1 MRESETY
8 IHAPNKSIRTANGIT
23 YVYRELGEKIGI
35 PIVFFTH
42 LSANLD
48 NWDPRIIDGIAKQH
62 WVITFDN
69 TGVGLSSGQVPGT
82 IKEMAEDAI
91 DFIKALGFKQIDIL
105 SFSMGGMIAQELLEL
120 EPTLI
125 RKVIL
130 TGTGP
135 RGGKGIENVTKISN
149 QDLVRAIFTL
159 KDVKTY
165 LFFTRTSNGKRK
177 AKEFLARIKERKH
190 NRDKMIGL
198 KGYLT
203 QLKAI
208 NRWGKSTPADL
219 SKIKQPILVVNGEA
233 DRMVP
238 TENSY
243 DLVQRLLNSKLV
255 IYKDAGHGAIF
266 QYHQEFAKE
275 VLAFL
280 NK

>member
-1 MRESETY
+1 MEASETY
-8 IHAPNKSIRTANGIT
+8 IHTPNKSIRAAEGIT
-23 YVYRELGEKIGI
+23 YAYRELGRKTGI

-48 NWDPRIIDGIAKQH
+48 NWDPRIIDAIAKQH

-69 TGVGLSSGQVPGT
+69 KGVGLSSGQVPGT

-91 DFIKALGFKQIDIL
+91 AFIKALGFKKIDIL
-105 SFSMGGMIAQELLEL
+105 SLSMGGMIAQELLEL
-120 EPTLI
+120 EPTLV

-159 KDVKTY
+159 TDVKTY
-165 LFFTRTSNGKRK
+165 LFFPYTSNGKRK
-177 AKEFLARIKERKH
+177 AKEFLTRIKERKH
-190 NRDKMIGL
+190 DRDKMISL
-198 KGYLT
+198 KGYHT
-203 QLKAI
+203 QLRAI
-208 NRWGKSTPADL
+208 NHWGKANPADM
-219 SKIKQPILVVNGEA
+219 SKITQPTLVVNGDE

-243 DLVQRLLNSKLV
+243 DLVQRIPNSKLV
-255 IYKDAGHGAIF
+255 IYKDAGHGSIF
-266 QYHQEFAKE
+266 QYHEEFIKE
-275 VLAFL
+275 VIGFL
-280 NK
+280 DK

>member
-165 LFFTRTSNGKRK
+165 LFFTRTSNGKKK
-177 AKEFLARIKERKH
+177 AKEFLARIKERKQ
-190 NRDKMIGL
+190 NRDKMISL

-243 DLVQRLLNSKLV
+243 DLVQRLPNSKLV

-266 QYHQEFAKE
+266 QYHEEFTKE

>member
-165 LFFTRTSNGKRK
+165 LFFTRTLNGKRK
-177 AKEFLARIKERKH
+177 AKEFLVRIKERKQ
-190 NRDKMIGL
+190 NRDKMISL
-198 KGYLT
+198 KGYYT

-243 DLVQRLLNSKLV
+243 DLVQRLPNSKLV

-266 QYHQEFAKE
+266 QYHEEFTKE

>member
-91 DFIKALGFKQIDIL
+91 AFIKALGFKQIDIL

-165 LFFTRTSNGKRK
+165 LFFTRTSNGKKK
-177 AKEFLARIKERKH
+177 AKEFLARIKERKQ
-190 NRDKMIGL
+190 NRDKMISL

-243 DLVQRLLNSKLV
+243 DLVQRLPNSKLV

>member
-91 DFIKALGFKQIDIL
+91 AFIKALGFKQIDIL

-165 LFFTRTSNGKRK
+165 LFFTRTSNGKKK
-177 AKEFLARIKERKH
+177 AKEFLARIKERKQ
-190 NRDKMIGL
+190 NRDKMISL

-243 DLVQRLLNSKLV
+243 DLVQRLPNSKLV

-266 QYHQEFAKE
+266 QYHEEFTKE

>member
-165 LFFTRTSNGKRK
+165 LFFTRTLNGKRK

-190 NRDKMIGL
+190 NRDKMISL

-243 DLVQRLLNSKLV
+243 ELVQRLLNSKLV

>member
-91 DFIKALGFKQIDIL
+91 DLIKALGFKQIDIL

-165 LFFTRTSNGKRK
+165 LFFTRTSNGKKK
-177 AKEFLARIKERKH
+177 AKEFLARIKERKQ
-190 NRDKMIGL
+190 NRDKMISL

-266 QYHQEFAKE
+266 QYHEEFTKE

>member
-1 MRESETY
+1 MQESETY
-8 IHAPNKSIRTANGIT
+8 IHAPNKHIRAANGIT
-23 YVYRELGEKIGI
+23 YAYRELGEKTGI

-48 NWDPRIIDGIAKQH
+48 NWDPRIIDGIAEQH

-69 TGVGLSSGQVPGT
+69 TGVGLSNGQVPGT

-91 DFIKALGFKQIDIL
+91 AFIKALGFKQIDIL

-135 RGGKGIENVTKISN
+135 CGGKGSENVTKISN

-165 LFFTRTSNGKRK
+165 LFFTRTSNGKKK
-177 AKEFLARIKERKH
+177 AKEFLARIKERKQ
-190 NRDKMIGL
+190 NRDKMIRL

-255 IYKDAGHGAIF
+255 IYKHAGHGAIF

>member
-91 DFIKALGFKQIDIL
+91 AFIKALGFKQIDIL
-105 SFSMGGMIAQELLEL
+105 SFSMGGMITQELLEL

-165 LFFTRTSNGKRK
+165 LFFTRTLNGKRK

-190 NRDKMIGL
+190 NRDKMISL

-243 DLVQRLLNSKLV
+243 DLVQRLPNSKLV

-266 QYHQEFAKE
+266 QYHEEFTKE

>member
-35 PIVFFTH
+35 PIVFLTH

-62 WVITFDN
+62 WVISFDN

-165 LFFTRTSNGKRK
+165 LFFTRTSNGKKK
-177 AKEFLARIKERKH
+177 AKEFLARIKERKQ
-190 NRDKMIGL
+190 NRDKMVSL
-198 KGYLT
+198 KGYYT

-243 DLVQRLLNSKLV
+243 DLVQRLPNSKLV

-266 QYHQEFAKE
+266 QYHEEFTKE

>member
-149 QDLVRAIFTL
+149 QDSVRAIFTL

-165 LFFTRTSNGKRK
+165 LFFTRTSNGKKK
-177 AKEFLARIKERKH
+177 AKEFLARIKERKQ
-190 NRDKMIGL
+190 NRDKMISL
-198 KGYLT
+198 KGYYT

-243 DLVQRLLNSKLV
+243 ELVQRLPNSKLV

-266 QYHQEFAKE
+266 QYHEEFTKE

>member
-1 MRESETY
+1 MREYETY

-135 RGGKGIENVTKISN
+135 RGGKGIENVKKISN

-165 LFFTRTSNGKRK
+165 LFFTRTSNGKKK
-177 AKEFLARIKERKH
+177 AKEFLARIKERKQ
-190 NRDKMIGL
+190 NRDKMISL
-198 KGYLT
+198 KGYYT

-243 DLVQRLLNSKLV
+243 ELVQRLPNSKLV

-266 QYHQEFAKE
+266 QYHEEFTKE

>member
-165 LFFTRTSNGKRK
+165 LFFTRTLNGKRK

-190 NRDKMIGL
+190 NRDKMISL

-243 DLVQRLLNSKLV
+243 DLVQRLPNSKLV

-266 QYHQEFAKE
+266 QYHQEFTKE

>member
-165 LFFTRTSNGKRK
+165 LFFTRTLNGKRK

-190 NRDKMIGL
+190 NRDKMISL
-198 KGYLT
+198 KGYYT

-243 DLVQRLLNSKLV
+243 ELVQRLPNSKLV
-255 IYKDAGHGAIF
+255 ISKDAGHGAIF
-266 QYHQEFAKE
+266 QYHEEFTKE

>member
-165 LFFTRTSNGKRK
+165 LFFTRTLNGKRK

-190 NRDKMIGL
+190 NRDKMISL

>member
-91 DFIKALGFKQIDIL
+91 AFIKALGFKQIDIL

-165 LFFTRTSNGKRK
+165 LFFTRTSNGKKK
-177 AKEFLARIKERKH
+177 AKEFLARIKERKQ
-190 NRDKMIGL
+190 NRDKMISL

-243 DLVQRLLNSKLV
+243 ELVQRLPNSKLV

>member
-91 DFIKALGFKQIDIL
+91 AFIKALGFKQIDIL

-165 LFFTRTSNGKRK
+165 LFFTRTSNGKKK
-177 AKEFLARIKERKH
+177 AKEFLARIKERKQ
-190 NRDKMIGL
+190 NRDKMISL
-198 KGYLT
+198 KGYYT

-219 SKIKQPILVVNGEA
+219 SKIKQPFLVVNGEA

-266 QYHQEFAKE
+266 QYHEEFTKE

>member
-1 MRESETY
+1 MHESETY
-8 IHAPNKSIRTANGIT
+8 IHAPNKSIRSANGIT
-23 YVYRELGEKIGI
+23 YAYRELGGKTGI

-69 TGVGLSSGQVPGT
+69 KGVGLSSGQVPGT

-91 DFIKALGFKQIDIL
+91 AFIKALGFSQIDIL
-105 SFSMGGMIAQELLEL
+105 SLSMGGMIAQELLEL
-120 EPTLI
+120 EPTLV

-135 RGGKGIENVTKISN
+135 RGGKGIEDVTKISN
-149 QDLVRAIFTL
+149 QDLVRAILTL

-165 LFFTRTSNGKRK
+165 LFFTNTATGKRK

-190 NRDKMIGL
+190 DRDKMISL
-198 KGYLT
+198 KGYRT
-203 QLKAI
+203 QLSAI
-208 NRWGKSTPADL
+208 HNWGKSKPADL
-219 SKIKQPILVVNGEA
+219 SKITQPTLVVNGDA

-243 DLVQRLLNSKLV
+243 DLVQRLPNSKLV
-255 IYKDAGHGAIF
+255 IYGDAGHGSIF
-266 QYHQEFAKE
+266 QYHEEFAKE

>member
-165 LFFTRTSNGKRK
+165 LFFTRTLNGKRK

-190 NRDKMIGL
+190 NRDKMISL

-243 DLVQRLLNSKLV
+243 DLVQRLPNSKLV

>member
-165 LFFTRTSNGKRK
+165 LFFTRTLNGKRK

-190 NRDKMIGL
+190 NRDKMISL

-243 DLVQRLLNSKLV
+243 DLVQRLPNSKLV

-266 QYHQEFAKE
+266 QYHEEFTKK

>member
-165 LFFTRTSNGKRK
+165 LFFTRTLNGKRK

-190 NRDKMIGL
+190 NRDKMISL

-243 DLVQRLLNSKLV
+243 DLVHRLPNSKLV

>member
-165 LFFTRTSNGKRK
+165 LFFTRTLNGKRK

-190 NRDKMIGL
+190 NRDKMISL
-198 KGYLT
+198 KGYRT
-203 QLKAI
+203 QLKAN

-243 DLVQRLLNSKLV
+243 DLVQRLPNSKLV

>member
-165 LFFTRTSNGKRK
+165 LFFTRTSNGKKK
-177 AKEFLARIKERKH
+177 AKEFLARIKERKQ
-190 NRDKMIGL
+190 NRDKMISL
-198 KGYLT
+198 KGYYT

-243 DLVQRLLNSKLV
+243 ELVQRLPNSKLV

-266 QYHQEFAKE
+266 QYHQEFTKE

>member
-82 IKEMAEDAI
+82 IKEMAEYAI

-165 LFFTRTSNGKRK
+165 LFFTRTSNGKKK
-177 AKEFLARIKERKH
+177 AKEFLARIKERKQ
-190 NRDKMIGL
+190 NRDKMISL

-266 QYHQEFAKE
+266 QYHEEFTKE

>member
-165 LFFTRTSNGKRK
+165 LFFTRTSNGKKK
-177 AKEFLARIKERKH
+177 AKEFLARIKERKQ
-190 NRDKMIGL
+190 NRDKMISL
-198 KGYLT
+198 KGYYT

-243 DLVQRLLNSKLV
+243 ELVQRLPNSKLV

-266 QYHQEFAKE
+266 QYHEEFTKE

>member
-165 LFFTRTSNGKRK
+165 LFFTRTLNGKRK

-190 NRDKMIGL
+190 IRDKMISL

-243 DLVQRLLNSKLV
+243 DLVQRLPNSKLV

-266 QYHQEFAKE
+266 QYHEEFTKE

>member
-62 WVITFDN
+62 WVITFYN

-82 IKEMAEDAI
+82 IKEMAEYAI

-165 LFFTRTSNGKRK
+165 LFFTRTSNGKKK
-177 AKEFLARIKERKH
+177 AKEFLARIKERKQ
-190 NRDKMIGL
+190 NRDKMISL

-266 QYHQEFAKE
+266 QYHEEFTKE

>member
-91 DFIKALGFKQIDIL
+91 AFIKALGFKQIDIL

-149 QDLVRAIFTL
+149 QDLVWAIFTL

-165 LFFTRTSNGKRK
+165 LFFTRTLNGKRK

-190 NRDKMIGL
+190 NRDKMISL
-198 KGYLT
+198 KGYYT

-243 DLVQRLLNSKLV
+243 DLVQRLPNSKLV

-266 QYHQEFAKE
+266 QYHEEFTKE

>member
-165 LFFTRTSNGKRK
+165 LFFTRTSNGKKK

-190 NRDKMIGL
+190 NRDKMISL

-243 DLVQRLLNSKLV
+243 ELVQRLPNSKLV

-266 QYHQEFAKE
+266 QYHEEFTKE

>member
-165 LFFTRTSNGKRK
+165 LFFTRTSNGKKK
-177 AKEFLARIKERKH
+177 AKEFLARIKERKQ
-190 NRDKMIGL
+190 NRDKMISL
-198 KGYLT
+198 KGYYT

-243 DLVQRLLNSKLV
+243 ELVQRLLNSKLV

>member
-1 MRESETY
+1 MQESVTY
-8 IHAPNKSIRTANGIT
+8 VHAPNKRIRAANGIT
-23 YVYRELGEKIGI
+23 YAYRELGEKSGI
-35 PIVFFTH
+35 PIVLFTH

-69 TGVGLSSGQVPGT
+69 KGVGLSSGQVPGT

-91 DFIKALGFKQIDIL
+91 AFIKALGFKKIDIL
-105 SFSMGGMIAQELLEL
+105 SLSMGGMIAQELLEL
-120 EPTLI
+120 EPTLV

-159 KDVKTY
+159 TDVKTY
-165 LFFTRTSNGKRK
+165 LFFTRTPNGKRK

-190 NRDKMIGL
+190 DRDKIISL
-198 KGYLT
+198 KGYRT
-203 QLKAI
+203 QLSAI
-208 NRWGKSTPADL
+208 NNWGKSNPADL
-219 SKIKQPILVVNGEA
+219 SKITQPTLVVNGDD

-243 DLVQRLLNSKLV
+243 DLVQRLPNSQLV
-255 IYKDAGHGAIF
+255 IYKDAGHGSIF
-266 QYHQEFAKE
+266 QYHEEFTKE
-275 VLAFL
+275 VIEFL
-280 NK
+280 GK

>member
-165 LFFTRTSNGKRK
+165 LFFTRTLNGKRK

-190 NRDKMIGL
+190 NRDKMISL
-198 KGYLT
+198 KGYYT

-243 DLVQRLLNSKLV
+243 ELVQCLPNSKLV

-266 QYHQEFAKE
+266 QYHEEFTKE

>member
-165 LFFTRTSNGKRK
+165 LFFTRTLNGKRK

-190 NRDKMIGL
+190 IRDKMISL

-243 DLVQRLLNSKLV
+243 ELVQRLPNSKLV

-266 QYHQEFAKE
+266 QYHEEFTKE

>member
-159 KDVKTY
+159 NDVKTY
-165 LFFTRTSNGKRK
+165 LFFTRTSNGKKK
-177 AKEFLARIKERKH
+177 AKEFLARIKERKQ
-190 NRDKMIGL
+190 NRDKMISL

-266 QYHQEFAKE
+266 QYHEEFTKE

>member
-165 LFFTRTSNGKRK
+165 LFFTRTSNGKKK
-177 AKEFLARIKERKH
+177 AKEFLARIKERKQ
-190 NRDKMIGL
+190 NRDKMISL
-198 KGYLT
+198 KGYYT

-243 DLVQRLLNSKLV
+243 DLVQRLPNSKLV

-266 QYHQEFAKE
+266 QYHEEFTKE

>member
-165 LFFTRTSNGKRK
+165 LFFTRTLNGKRK
-177 AKEFLARIKERKH
+177 AKEFLARIKERKK
-190 NRDKMIGL
+190 NRDKMISL

-243 DLVQRLLNSKLV
+243 DLVQRLPNSKLV

-266 QYHQEFAKE
+266 QYHEEFTKE

>member
-35 PIVFFTH
+35 LIVFFTH

-165 LFFTRTSNGKRK
+165 LFFTRTLNGKRK

-190 NRDKMIGL
+190 NRDKMISL

-243 DLVQRLLNSKLV
+243 ELVQRLPNSKLV